1 MRVALLQ
8 LGIDSRSRAAN
19 LSRALRMV
27 DEACSADPSP
37 DLVVLPEAC
46 DTGQSEEPT
55 SSITPAMADGFGQSL
70 ASKAREW
77 GVYVAAGFHQVVD
90 GAPIGSAALYD
101 PDGDVVVRC
110 CRGASPCAGATRTSF
125 GVWAVGLGS
134 DRWDE
139 EVVAGGLADAGVRL
153 VVVPA
158 LQTDA
163 GRRCLASRGGDLSKA
178 LKAYTCVAVGVSAGH
193 AVDAAGGG
201 PTVGSRVWGCDGA
214 PLAHRSVSASG
225 IVSAEIPL
233 EAG

>member
-1 MRVALLQ
+1 MRAALLQ
-8 LGIDSRSRAAN
+8 LRIDSQSRAAN
-19 LSRALRMV
+19 LSQALRMI

-37 DLVVLPEAC
+37 DLVILPEAC
-46 DTGQSEEPT
+46 DTGQPEGRT

-110 CRGASPCAGATRTSF
+110 HCGKSPCAGATPTSF

-139 EVVAGGLADAGVRL
+139 EAVATGLAGAGVRL
-153 VVVPA
+153 IAVPA
-158 LQTDA
+158 FQTDM
-163 GRRCLASRGGDLSKA
+163 GGRCLASRGGALSKA
-178 LKAYTCVAVGVSAGH
+178 LKAYTCVAVGVPADP
-193 AVDAAGGG
+193 AVEAAGGLKA
-201 PTVGSRVWGCDGA
+201 GSQVWSLDGA
-214 PLAHRSVSASG
+214 PLAQQSVGASG
-225 IVSAEIPL
+225 IVSVEIPL